1 LERHK
6 SRAEKG
12 IESAGE
18 RFGLT
23 MLTRLRASRIA
34 RAALCVAALLS
45 FGAALGLHPEPYEKG
60 PPERDGTRVGSA
72 PALATSS
79 GHACLACRAQNNYS
93 VSRLGIPRLLPPS
106 SVVRRAA
113 PRDASVGRISRPGH
127 EGRAPPVLA

>member
-1 LERHK
+1 
-6 SRAEKG
+6 
-12 IESAGE
+12 
-18 RFGLT
+18 
-23 MLTRLRASRIA
+23 MLTRLRASRIT

-45 FGAALGLHPEPYEKG
+45 FGAALGLHPEPYDETG
-60 PPERDGTRVGSA
+60 RPERAGTRVGSA
-72 PALATSS
+72 PDLGTSA

-93 VSRLGIPRLLPPS
+93 VSSLGIPRLLPPS